1 MRLPLAGIFPPIATV
16 FDSTGNI
23 DAGAVRANVA
33 RLMTTGLSGVLAL
46 GSNGEAGL
54 LDDDEC
60 DRVVRAAREGVP
72 LDRLLLVGVGRE
84 STRATIA
91 AAKRAAAQGGDA
103 VLVRPPSYYKSHVS
117 NDALVAHFQ
126 QIADESPIP
135 VVLYNLPG
143 PTGVTL
149 TPAMVATL
157 AEHSN
162 IAGMKE
168 TSPELERLGICVTLR
183 GGRFPVVSGWMPVL
197 YPALMAGAAGGIL
210 AVANVLPDQCVALFE
225 HARAGRHADALTLQR
240 SLTKIA
246 QYVSSVHGIAGLK
259 AAMDMCGYTGGAV
272 RSPLQAVSDRVRSDI
287 RDALNASSGQGRTG
301 AEP

>member
-16 FDSTGNI
+16 FDSAGNV

-33 RLMTTGLSGVLAL
+33 RLMTTGLAGVLAL

-54 LDDDEC
+54 LDDGEGDA
-60 DRVVRAAREGVP
+60 VVRAAREGVP
-72 LDRLLLVGVGRE
+72 HDRLLLVGVGRE

-91 AAKRAAAQGGDA
+91 AAERAAGQGADA

-117 NDALVAHFQ
+117 NDALVVHFQ
-126 QIADESPIP
+126 QIADGSPIP

-183 GGRFPVVSGWMPVL
+183 GGTFPVVSGWMPVL

-225 HARAGRHADALTLQR
+225 HARAGRHAEALGLQR

-259 AAMDMCGYTGGAV
+259 VAMDMCGFAGGPV
-272 RSPLQAVSDRVRSDI
+272 RSPLTSVSERVRADI
-287 RDALNASSGQGRTG
+287 QTALRDVQG
-301 AEP
+301 